1 MAEKK
6 ETEKERFEL
15 VEVPTQMGLA
25 FKDNSDDSV
34 LDTNQLLLKI
44 ANDIERI
51 RKNLF
56 GK

>member
-1 MAEKK
+1 MTEENKL
-6 ETEKERFEL
+6 EKERFEL

-51 RKNLF
+51 RQNLF